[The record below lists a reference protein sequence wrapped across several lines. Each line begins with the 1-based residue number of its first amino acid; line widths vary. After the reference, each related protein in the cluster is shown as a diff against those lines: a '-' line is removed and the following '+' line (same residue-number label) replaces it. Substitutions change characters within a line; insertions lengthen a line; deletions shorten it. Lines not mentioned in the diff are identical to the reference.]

1 MYLRGWETTPSKIK
15 RRNKMFDNWF
25 KNLDDL
31 HSYKYW
37 KKEVIKFNKK
47 VMQFW
52 KDAFDDLTNNKKD
65 KDE

>member
-1 MYLRGWETTPSKIK
+1 
-15 RRNKMFDNWF
+15 MFDNWF

>member
-1 MYLRGWETTPSKIK
+1 
-15 RRNKMFDNWF
+15 MFDNWL
-25 KNLDDL
+25 KSIEDL
-31 HSYKYW
+31 YTYKYW

>member
-1 MYLRGWETTPSKIK
+1 MIYTVINTG
-15 RRNKMFDNWF
+15 
-25 KNLDDL
+25 
-31 HSYKYW
+31 

>member
-1 MYLRGWETTPSKIK
+1 
-15 RRNKMFDNWF
+15 MFDNWL
-25 KNLDDL
+25 KSLEDL